1 MTDAQVAERLREII
15 RLAREVA
22 ELDGDHLALRNRAIE
37 IAACAD
43 IMLWSLSP
51 DQSEW
56 LDDLYAVTRREPGA

>member
-37 IAACAD
+37 IASCAD